1 MKQYSAKIPL
11 MLVGVLLMGVSV
23 RLLVY
28 ADMGTDPFT
37 TACLA
42 LSARLGCLL
51 GTAELFANGILFAVV
66 LLFGRAQIGPGTL
79 ANMVLV
85 GYVADFTGWLLRAAG
100 LYPPQRMAGRL
111 VLMAAALAL
120 FVFAASLYMNA
131 QLGTAPYD
139 AMAFILAKR
148 APALPFR
155 LVRIGWDALWI
166 ILTLLAGGRVGPV
179 ALLIALT
186 MGPAVEHVGRWLNQ
200 RIGGTAV

>member
-100 LYPPQRMAGRL
+100 LYPPQRMA
-111 VLMAAALAL
+111 L

-186 MGPAVEHVGRWLNQ
+186 MGPTVEHVGRWLNQ